1 MITMVMMMVIDGDDV
16 GDSGDDHDG
25 GNGDDNGDDG
35 TNFLPARFAVQ
46 RKLNKFT
53 MQCTKTNGIAG
64 SRIYSAAKGLTKQRH
79 KRCQSTARHI
89 MSRSS
94 SETVSHV
101 AVSLANSFNL

>member
-1 MITMVMMMVIDGDDV
+1 MLMVMMMIVVVVRLVMMRLVI
-16 GDSGDDHDG
+16 
-25 GNGDDNGDDG
+25 DDG